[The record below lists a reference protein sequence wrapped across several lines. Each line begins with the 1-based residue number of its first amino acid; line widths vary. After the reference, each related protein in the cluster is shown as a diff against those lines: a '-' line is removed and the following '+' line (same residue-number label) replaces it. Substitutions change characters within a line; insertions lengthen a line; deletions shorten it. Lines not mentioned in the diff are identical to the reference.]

1 LEPVPGL
8 AEQPQGLGCIASRAC
23 RVPVKALCVRTSRQ
37 QPGGQVRLP
46 EAAGQAKAL
55 FDERQ
60 SGAGLPFAQ
69 EDPGMLTQRVG
80 GQVLIANGAGNG
92 QCLLAV
98 IPGDRVTIGLL
109 EQKGRCGQR
118 PAAQPGRIPSGRRVE
133 ERPQHPGAFGG
144 VPAGQPE
151 LPQRGRQSQARPY
164 VGLGQAER
172 DRGPQIAQLAV
183 EPVQPL

>member
-1 LEPVPGL
+1 VAAGGIQVARGQLVIAEVVQQLPLLEPVPGL

-80 GQVLIANGAGNG
+80 GQVLIAKD
-92 QCLLAV
+92 LM
-98 IPGDRVTIGLL
+98 
-109 EQKGRCGQR
+109 E
-118 PAAQPGRIPSGRRVE
+118 
-133 ERPQHPGAFGG
+133 F
-144 VPAGQPE
+144 
-151 LPQRGRQSQARPY
+151 
-164 VGLGQAER
+164 
-172 DRGPQIAQLAV
+172 
-183 EPVQPL
+183 